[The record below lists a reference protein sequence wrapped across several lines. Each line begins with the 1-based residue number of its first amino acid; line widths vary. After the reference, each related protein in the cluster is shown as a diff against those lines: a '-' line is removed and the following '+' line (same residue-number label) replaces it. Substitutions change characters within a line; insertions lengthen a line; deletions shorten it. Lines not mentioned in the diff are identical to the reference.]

1 MHPSGEE
8 QGVSQLLIPIRLTP
22 FPGVFHAS
30 HHSLHRWDSMGCSGH
45 GFPPAQKLVPE
56 PIT

>member
-8 QGVSQLLIPIRLTP
+8 QGVSQLLNPIGLTP
-22 FPGVFHAS
+22 FLGVFHAS
-30 HHSLHRWDSMGCSGH
+30 YQSLQRWDSMGCYGH
-45 GFPPAQKLVPE
+45 GFPPAQKLVAE